1 MSTVLEVRGLTIG
14 FAHGAS
20 VVTDADWSVDAGKTL
35 AVVGESGSGKS
46 VTAMSVLRLLPSPPA
61 EYRAGSITF
70 TDPEG
75 GATTEILRA
84 STREL
89 SRIRGGRIAMIFQE
103 PMTSLN
109 PVMSIGEQLVETI
122 RVHQE
127 CGSRDAAL
135 LAATALADV
144 GIRDRAGARAGA
156 ILRAYPHEFSG
167 GMRQRVMIAMAMAC
181 RPAVLLADEPTTA
194 LDVTTQR
201 QVLDVLD
208 ERRRAT
214 GMAMVLI
221 SHDLGLVRGRADEV
235 CVMYR
240 GRVVERGAVAEV
252 FGAPIHPYSRALV
265 ACSPRIDR
273 RPGRLATIDDAMAD
287 GSMMKEFEARV
298 GKRAWWPGGEG
309 ARAALECVSPGRW
322 VAVAG

>member
-1 MSTVLEVRGLTIG
+1 MSVVLEVRGLTVG
-14 FAHGAS
+14 FGAGAS
-20 VVTDADWSVDAGKTL
+20 VVRDVDWSVESGKTL

-46 VTAMSVLRLLPSPPA
+46 VTAMSVLRLLASPPA
-61 EYRAGSITF
+61 EYRAGNITF

-75 GATTEILRA
+75 GRVTELLRA
-84 STREL
+84 DAREL

-109 PVMSIGEQLVETI
+109 PVMSIGEQMIETI

-127 CGSRDAAL
+127 CGAREASGIAEKAL
-135 LAATALADV
+135 EDV
-144 GIRDRAGARAGA
+144 GIRRRAGGS

-181 RPAVLLADEPTTA
+181 HPAVLLADEPTTA

-208 ERRRAT
+208 ERKRAT

-240 GRVVERGAVAEV
+240 GRVVERGAVGEV
-252 FGAPIHPYSRALV
+252 FAGAIHPYTRALV

-273 RPGRLATIDDAMAD
+273 KAGRLATIDDAMGD
-287 GSMMKEFEARV
+287 GTMMNEFEARV
-298 GKRAWWPGGEG
+298 GKRAWWPGEEGER
-309 ARAALECVSPGRW
+309 ARLECVSPGRW

>member
-1 MSTVLEVRGLTIG
+1 MSTVLEVRGLTVG
-14 FAHGAS
+14 FGAGES
-20 VVTDADWSVDAGKTL
+20 VVRDVDWSVEAGRTL

-46 VTAMSVLRLLPSPPA
+46 VTAMSVLRLLASPPA
-61 EYRAGSITF
+61 EYRSGSILF
-70 TDPEG
+70 TDPAG
-75 GATTEILRA
+75 GRPTEILRA
-84 STREL
+84 DAREL

-109 PVMSIGEQLVETI
+109 PVMSIGEQMIETI
-122 RVHQE
+122 RMHQE
-127 CGSRDAAL
+127 CGSREAADI
-135 LAATALADV
+135 AERALADV
-144 GIRDRAGARAGA
+144 GVRGHAGTP

-208 ERRRAT
+208 ERKRAT

-221 SHDLGLVRGRADEV
+221 SHDLGLVLGRADEV

-240 GRVVERGAVAEV
+240 GRVVERGRVAEV
-252 FGAPIHPYSRALV
+252 FAEPIHPYTRALISC
-265 ACSPRIDR
+265 APRIDR
-273 RPGRLATIDDAMAD
+273 RPGRLLTIDDATGD
-287 GSMMKEFEARV
+287 GTMMKEFEARV
-298 GKRAWWPGGEG
+298 GKPAWWPSTTGG
-309 ARAALECVSPGRW
+309 RAAMERVSSGRW
-322 VAVAG
+322 VAVSE